1 MYHNIFQV
9 STEPFNMER
18 QATAD
23 DVLAFPDIPMTRK
36 SFLRASGLQEMDE
49 NEQIRKLRFQAFHSQ
64 I

>member
-23 DVLAFPDIPMTRK
+23 DVLAFPDIPMTAVRP
-36 SFLRASGLQEMDE
+36 AE
-49 NEQIRKLRFQAFHSQ
+49 NRSYALQAFKKWMKTNKS
-64 I
+64 ISS